1 MLGVKVVSVCESG
14 LGSLRVPREDPVK
27 TGGLPRQQERR
38 RCLGG
43 GGSGRD
49 RGVQGSEGE
58 AVALIWP
65 ASNDTVGGDS
75 TVSEG

>member
-43 GGSGRD
+43 VGVVGRT
-49 RGVQGSEGE
+49 GVSRAQKEKQ
-58 AVALIWP
+58 
-65 ASNDTVGGDS
+65 
-75 TVSEG
+75 